1 MRIKGLKGF
10 QLGKS
15 KGKAD
20 GKGAPAEDNTASQI
34 AEMEEKMSTRT
45 KGLEATAQQLQELS
59 GAAGEAGKK
68 EATADKGEGGEAAAG
83 PHGPLGEL
91 EVAPDDNGEDIEFDS
106 VIDVAGTPREVVKVV
121 KMVEGGGPVAAPAT
135 GEEEKVKLADATAR
149 AAPAEAAAPA
159 KPKGDDS
166 FNNLFSNEEEDENPL
181 ANLINALPDVTTKE
195 LLDDLKEIKE
205 IIQEWQQ
212 S

>member
-15 KGKAD
+15 KNKAVGKD
-20 GKGAPAEDNTASQI
+20 APAEDNTASQI
-34 AEMEEKMSTRT
+34 AEMEEQMSTRT

-59 GAAGEAGKK
+59 GAAGEAGGK
-68 EATADKGEGGEAAAG
+68 EAAAG

-91 EVAPDDNGEDIEFDS
+91 EVAPDDNGEDIGFDS
-106 VIDVAGTPREVVKVV
+106 VINVAGTPGGAVEVVKMAEV
-121 KMVEGGGPVAAPAT
+121 GGPVAAPAAS
-135 GEEEKVKLADATAR
+135 EEEQVKVVAATAE
-149 AAPAEAAAPA
+149 APPAEAAAAAPA
-159 KPKGDDS
+159 KPEGDDS
-166 FNNLFSNEEEDENPL
+166 FNNLFSDEEEDENPL
-181 ANLINALPDVTTKE
+181 ANLINGLPDVTTEE

>member
-15 KGKAD
+15 KGKAG

-34 AEMEEKMSTRT
+34 AEMEEQMSTRT

-59 GAAGEAGKK
+59 GAAGGTGE
-68 EATADKGEGGEAAAG
+68 KGAAAG

-106 VIDVAGTPREVVKVV
+106 VIDVAGTPGEVVKVV

-159 KPKGDDS
+159 KPGGDDS

-181 ANLINALPDVTTKE
+181 ANLINALPDVTTEE

>member
-34 AEMEEKMSTRT
+34 AEMEEQMSTRT

-59 GAAGEAGKK
+59 GAAGGTGEKGA
-68 EATADKGEGGEAAAG
+68 AADKGGGGEAAAG

-121 KMVEGGGPVAAPAT
+121 KMVEGGGPVAAPA
-135 GEEEKVKLADATAR
+135 
-149 AAPAEAAAPA
+149 EAAAPA
-159 KPKGDDS
+159 KPGGDDS

-181 ANLINALPDVTTKE
+181 ANLINALPDVTTEE